1 VTEFQG
7 FDSKEAASAS
17 LAEHI
22 HVCVKDAGHL
32 RDLAITSFASRE
44 EVGHLETGLIFEH
57 ARSSDLPLYM
67 DDDESDD

>member
-1 VTEFQG
+1 LI
-7 FDSKEAASAS
+7 S

-57 ARSSDLPLYM
+57 ARNSDLPHLRLP
-67 DDDESDD
+67 